1 MHIKALERAART
13 NQVPE
18 STTEGIF
25 LSVINKLLL
34 LLFTTNTYYGVLFNE
49 GIMHEEEPSAIL
61 LFLAFWENF
70 RIMYYLKLTYEN
82 KYLCI
87 YNI

>member
-1 MHIKALERAART
+1 
-13 NQVPE
+13 
-18 STTEGIF
+18 
-25 LSVINKLLL
+25 
-34 LLFTTNTYYGVLFNE
+34 
-49 GIMHEEEPSAIL
+49 MHEEQPSAIL

-82 KYLCI
+82 KYLFI